1 MDYRI
6 SSFFIRLIRLRKERM
21 TGTIKA
27 ATSPPAN
34 PLLYRFIP
42 LYTIPTFNATEECRK
57 PATRPAKTPNS
68 PAMGARVV
76 DRCNISQML
85 SGRGKSNDRKNPPD
99 GRSVQ
104 IAAQSQHK
112 TCGEQTVDSH
122 IEKNR
127 IIPVVFPV
135 IRSSDSG
142 AFQDLPIFFQN
153 ACLLPCQR
161 KYDHSLW
168 GTRSGQPEIL
178 PFRTAENIRSLTP
191 GFSRFSWA
199 SSSLTYCRF
208 VYPSAGHGL
217 FSTGS

>member
-76 DRCNISQML
+76 ENSKASRGAGSLMDQCFVRLARYTPIMIGAIFLRCFPVEE
-85 SGRGKSNDRKNPPD
+85 NP
-99 GRSVQ
+99 
-104 IAAQSQHK
+104 
-112 TCGEQTVDSH
+112 T
-122 IEKNR
+122 IEKSPR
-127 IIPVVFPV
+127 WSV
-135 IRSSDSG
+135 RSDRRPQP
-142 AFQDLPIFFQN
+142 AQN
-153 ACLLPCQR
+153 
-161 KYDHSLW
+161 LW
-168 GTRSGQPEIL
+168 
-178 PFRTAENIRSLTP
+178 RTDR
-191 GFSRFSWA
+191 
-199 SSSLTYCRF
+199 
-208 VYPSAGHGL
+208 
-217 FSTGS
+217 